1 MFYFTLMIFIGGA
14 FLLQIFLGYFQIKHF
29 SNVFVEMRRK
39 GKVAIG
45 RKKGH
50 FKSGTI
56 VFFTVEPDGNIVD
69 ARKMQGVTIL
79 ARFHEMNEFLHENI
93 QRLPDMK
100 IKRCNK
106 LLQKAIADSVHNY
119 TVVANGGV
127 IKESP
132 RTPVAGASLMIK
144 SLFQKVRKSN
154 NQG

>member
-1 MFYFTLMIFIGGA
+1 MLFYILMFFIGGA
-14 FLLQIFLGYFQIKHF
+14 FLLQLFFGYFQIKHF

-56 VFFTVEPDGNIVD
+56 VFFTVDPDGNIVD
-69 ARKMQGVTIL
+69 ARKMQGVTIF
-79 ARFHEMNEFLHENI
+79 ARFHEMNEFIHENI
-93 QRLPDMK
+93 QHLPEMK
-100 IKRCNK
+100 MKRCNK
-106 LLQKAIADSVHNY
+106 LLQKAIANSVHNY

-127 IKESP
+127 IKDAP
-132 RTPVAGASLMIK
+132 KTPMAGMSLMIK
-144 SLFQKVRKSN
+144 SLFQNARKSN